1 MHVPEHDV
9 LALIHQPQVL
19 VEKPESAY
27 DGSLRSL
34 KALHKAEQVRLLV
47 RLAAD
52 SGTRRGELAALKF
65 SDLDGTV
72 LTSERGVSGEQLGPT
87 KTRGLPSRGWC

>member
-9 LALIHQPQVL
+9 LALIHQSQVL
-19 VEKPESAY
+19 VEKAESAY

-47 RLAAD
+47 RPGGRLRNPQGRTRCSEVQR
-52 SGTRRGELAALKF
+52 SGR
-65 SDLDGTV
+65 
-72 LTSERGVSGEQLGPT
+72 QGPDQ
-87 KTRGLPSRGWC
+87 